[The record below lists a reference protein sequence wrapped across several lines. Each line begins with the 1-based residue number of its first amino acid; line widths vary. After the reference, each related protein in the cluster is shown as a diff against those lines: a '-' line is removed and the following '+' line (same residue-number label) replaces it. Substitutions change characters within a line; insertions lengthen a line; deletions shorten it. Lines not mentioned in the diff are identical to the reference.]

1 MKRSLTLV
9 ASAIVGA
16 GAASAQ
22 DLSVEIEIPRINA
35 AEYHRPYVAVWIAR
49 PDHSVAANLAVW
61 YLMEDTAEGHGET
74 WLKDMRQWWR
84 RTGRQL
90 DMPVDGVSSATR
102 APGRHT
108 VQIKADDA
116 RLKALE
122 PGEYVLN
129 VEVSREVGGLERVT
143 RPFKWAEGVAEQHS
157 TSGSSELGEV
167 ALRLGGSS

>member
-1 MKRSLTLV
+1 MKRTLTLV
-9 ASAIVGA
+9 AGAVLGA
-16 GAASAQ
+16 GSAAAQ

-49 PDHSVAANLAVW
+49 PDHSVAANIAVW

-108 VQIKADDA
+108 VQIRADDA
-116 RLKALE
+116 RLAGLA
-122 PGEYVLN
+122 PGDYVLN
-129 VEVSREVGGLERVT
+129 VEASREVGGLERVT
-143 RPFKWAEGVAEQHS
+143 IPFSWNGDAAGEHS
-157 TSGSSELGEV
+157 TSGSSELGAV
-167 ALRLGGSS
+167 ALRLGGSD

>member
-9 ASAIVGA
+9 AGALLGA
-16 GAASAQ
+16 GSAAAQ
-22 DLSVEIEIPRINA
+22 ELAVEIEIPRINA

-84 RTGRQL
+84 RTGREL
-90 DMPVDGVSSATR
+90 EMPVDGVSSATR

-108 VQIKADDA
+108 VQIKSDDA
-116 RLKALE
+116 RLSGLE

-129 VEVSREVGGLERVT
+129 VEASREVGGLERVT
-143 RPFKWAEGVAEQHS
+143 IPFKWAATTTQELS
-157 TSGSSELGEV
+157 TTGDTELGQV
-167 ALRLGGSS
+167 ALRLGKAS